1 MDVRSRA
8 LAMRQAILDTAQ
20 GSNAE
25 YYTQAAE
32 AIACFLAGI
41 VFSLAKL
48 MGYGAPFGIA
58 AVAAAGGGLNGA
70 CCLLG
75 ALIGYLASNGLEQGI
90 RYIAAAVIAFTACF
104 ALTDTRVCKKTFFAP
119 LTAGTATLLTGVLA
133 GFSRISDV
141 SAIAL
146 IFLETVLAFGA
157 CWFFREAMSKN
168 TPMTE
173 ASELRRSSAILI
185 SISALMMSLG
195 SIVILNVISVGRFA
209 AIIIIMTAALRNGM
223 VTGCYVGTTFGV
235 FMDLAAGGAPFY
247 TMAYAFSGLVSGIF
261 NRRGRL
267 MFILSFVLSD
277 AVCVACAW
285 SFIPRLDALF
295 EAFGTSVIFML
306 LPSGFLNKMGALMQ
320 NEMCGCGESG
330 LRRYVSRRVERLSSA
345 YAGLYELVRRNVEEP
360 NNDADPSKV
369 FDRAADAVCV
379 SCKEKNR
386 CWNKEYVE
394 TLSALSDAKSGIDKR
409 GKMLISDIPAHFTE
423 KCLTPEALVTAINA
437 EVRAANYRKQF
448 GESLKE
454 SRDTVWGQYGDM
466 AEILN
471 TVSHELGSPNGADH
485 LAERRLIRYMRTLD
499 IDADVAVYR
508 DVRGRLRIV
517 IESGSLE
524 PLYKEADYMN
534 KLSTVAGTRLCKPKA
549 EESASG
555 RLVLMEAEPLAVSVG
570 IAAMKKKGEQ
580 VSGDRGT
587 YFKTDGGVLCVIL
600 SDGMGCG
607 AEAAKESSEVISILE
622 KFLRAGIDP
631 ALAMK
636 TLNSVML
643 LKSGDNWGFA
653 TVDLMCIDLFTG
665 ETGFYKYG
673 AAPSYVYNG
682 KSVNRIKCRSFAPG
696 LEPENGAPDVV
707 SVRLKPGSTAV
718 IASDGVIA
726 DSEDEWI
733 RKLIKDSDGDMK
745 ALARN
750 TLREAEKIY
759 GKNDDMTVLTVK
771 VCNRA

>member
-8 LAMRQAILDTAQ
+8 LAVRQAILNTAQ
-20 GSNAE
+20 GEHAAD
-25 YYTQAAE
+25 YTQAAE
-32 AIACFLAGI
+32 AIACFFAGI
-41 VFSLAKL
+41 ILSIAKL
-48 MGYGAPFGIA
+48 MGYGAPLGIA

-75 ALIGYLASNGLEQGI
+75 AMIGYLASCGLDQGI
-90 RYIAAAVIAFTACF
+90 RYIAAAVIAFTVCF
-104 ALTDTRVCKKTFFAP
+104 AMSDTKIYKKMFFAP
-119 LTAGTATLLTGVLA
+119 ASAGIATLLTGILA
-133 GFSRISDV
+133 GFSRISDISV
-141 SAIAL
+141 IAL

-157 CWFFREAMSKN
+157 SCFFREALS
-168 TPMTE
+168 TEVPVTE

-185 SISALMMSLG
+185 SISALMMSLS

-209 AIIIIMTAALRNGM
+209 AVIVLMTAALRNGM
-223 VTGCYVGTTFGV
+223 ITGCYVGTAFGV

-247 TMAYAFSGLVSGIF
+247 TMSYAFSGLTSGIF

-267 MFILSFVLSD
+267 IFVLSFVLSN

-285 SFIPRLDALF
+285 TTLPHFDALF
-295 EAFGTSVIFML
+295 EAFGASVIFML
-306 LPSGFLNKMGALMQ
+306 LPSGFLSKVGALMQ

-345 YAGLYELVRRNVEEP
+345 YSGLYELVRRNAEEP
-360 NNDADPSKV
+360 CNDNDPSKV

-379 SCKEKNR
+379 SCREKNR
-386 CWNKEYVE
+386 CWNRDYME
-394 TLSALSDAKSGIDKR
+394 TINALNDAKIGMDKR
-409 GKMLISDIPAHFTE
+409 GKMLISDLPAHFAE
-423 KCLTPEALVTAINA
+423 KCLTPEALVTAING
-437 EVRAANYRKQF
+437 EVRAANYRRQF
-448 GESLKE
+448 SECFKE

-471 TVSHELGSPNGADH
+471 TVSRELASPNGADR
-485 LAERRLIRYMRTLD
+485 LCERRLIRYLRTLD

-508 DVRGRLRIV
+508 DVRGRLRAV
-517 IESGSLE
+517 IESGTLE
-524 PLYKEADYMN
+524 PLYKENDYLN
-534 KLSTVAGTRLCKPKA
+534 KLSTVVGVRLCKPKA
-549 EESASG
+549 DESASG
-555 RLVLMEAEPLAVSVG
+555 KLVLMEAEPLAVSVG
-570 IAAMKKKGEQ
+570 IAAMKKKGEK

-607 AEAAKESSEVISILE
+607 DEAAKESGEVVSILE

-636 TLNSVML
+636 TLSSVML
-643 LKSGDNWGFA
+643 LKSGDSWGFA

-673 AAPSYVYNG
+673 AAPSYVYSG
-682 KSVNRIKCRSFAPG
+682 KTVKRIKCKSFAPG
-696 LEPENGAPDVV
+696 LNPENGAPDVV
-707 SVRLKPGSTAV
+707 SVRLKPGCTAI

-733 RKLIKDSDGDMK
+733 SNLLINSDGDMK
-745 ALARN
+745 ALARK
-750 TLREAEKIY
+750 TLREAESIY